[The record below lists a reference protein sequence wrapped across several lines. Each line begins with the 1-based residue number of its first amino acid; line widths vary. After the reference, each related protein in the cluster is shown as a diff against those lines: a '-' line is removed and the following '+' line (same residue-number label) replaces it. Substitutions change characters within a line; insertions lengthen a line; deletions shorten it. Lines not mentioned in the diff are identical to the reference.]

1 MSHFTIT
8 PKTDCPHINQQAGY
22 TLSIEEF
29 FGILDLSSHE
39 IQGHCE
45 QCLSDVENWVCLG
58 CCQIYCSRF
67 VHGHMAEHAEQSG
80 PGHTVAFSLTD
91 ASTWCY
97 QCDSYITNFKLAL
110 LSSYF
115 SQIKF
120 PDDQQQHQQHNN
132 DDDDDESD
140 GVVVETALP
149 SSSSSFPSFTRDDL
163 VQGLSQKTFQ
173 RVAILTGAGISVAAG
188 IPDFRTP
195 GTGLYAQVA
204 RLGLPFPEA
213 IFSLDFFLA
222 NPQPFY
228 TIAETFLTYQTY
240 PVQAHYFIKKI
251 EDEGM
256 LLYNYTQNIDGL
268 ELEAGL
274 SLEKVIQA
282 HGHMRTIRCVQC
294 KKEQDRQQFD
304 QAITK
309 QEVLYCSSCHG
320 LVKPDIVFF
329 GESLPEIFH
338 EKFDEIQEADL
349 VIVMG
354 TSLKVYPF
362 AFLLTTLS
370 EDVPIVLI
378 NRENP
383 GIARENFLFLA
394 GEIEETVS
402 KLAEDLHWTLGSG
415 EKKKVDG

>member
-8 PKTDCPHINQQAGY
+8 PKTDCPHVNQQAGF
-22 TLSIEEF
+22 TLSVEEF

-45 QCLSDVENWVCLG
+45 QCQSDVENWVCLG
-58 CCQIYCSRF
+58 CCEVYCSRY
-67 VHGHMAEHAEQSG
+67 VQGHMAHHAEQGG

-110 LSSYF
+110 FASYF

-120 PDDQQQHQQHNN
+120 PEEQEIHHLLHDQQY
-132 DDDDDESD
+132 DEQLYD
-140 GVVVETALP
+140 IHDERTIA
-149 SSSSSFPSFTRDDL
+149 SFTRDDL

-195 GTGLYAQVA
+195 GTGLYAQVE

-228 TIAETFLTYQTY
+228 TIAETFLTYQTH
-240 PVQAHYFIKKI
+240 PVQAHYFIKKMD
-251 EDEGM
+251 DEGM

-268 ELEAGL
+268 ELDAGL
-274 SLEKVIQA
+274 SLDKVIQA
-282 HGHMRTIRCVQC
+282 HGHMRTVRCVQC
-294 KKEQDRQQFD
+294 KRTEDRQRFD
-304 QAITK
+304 QAIAK
-309 QEVLYCSSCHG
+309 QEVMYCSYCHG

-329 GESLPEIFH
+329 GESLPEVFH

-370 EDVPIVLI
+370 EEVPIVLI

-383 GIARENFLFLA
+383 GIARENFLFLP
-394 GEIEETVS
+394 GEIEETIG
-402 KLAEDLHWTLGSG
+402 KLVEDLHWTLGSG
-415 EKKKVDG
+415 EKKEETS